1 MKFVLFFF
9 LGCLWSNSH
18 AQNTYILSA
27 GNISSIEFR
36 SDTTLFIYY
45 DDNRKFVK
53 KAHYVLDTSTMFDQE
68 FGEVWNAALIIIK
81 NVPMKPGK
89 YVIYGDQSFYDSYI
103 TLVFEVNKAKAIK
116 ILFAKPICNQPIIEH
131 ATIVFSSENK

>member
-1 MKFVLFFF
+1 MKFVLLFF
-9 LGCLWSNSH
+9 LCGLWSYSH

-27 GNISSIEFR
+27 RNISSIEFS
-36 SDTTLFIYY
+36 SDPTLFIYY

-53 KAHYVLDTSTMFDQE
+53 KAPYVLDASTMFDQE
-68 FGEVWNAALIIIK
+68 SGEVWNAALIIIK
-81 NVPMKPGK
+81 SVQMRPGK

-116 ILFAKPICNQPIIEH
+116 VLYAAPICNRSINEH